1 MRGTSLLRGLV
12 VCAAAA
18 GPLSVLCGDGSLHA
32 AWMDAGSSYWIRY
45 YRDSVD
51 WHAVEPI
58 VRVAGAIS
66 IARAAD
72 FFSVL
77 GAVLCLG
84 AASLLHSCSRGESR
98 QRFAGDGRTGHRADR
113 LSRSQ
118 PARRRSS

>member
-1 MRGTSLLRGLV
+1 MRATSLLRGLV

-18 GPLSVLCGDGSLHA
+18 GPLSVLYGDGSLHA

-51 WHAVEPI
+51 WHVVEPL
-58 VRVAGAIS
+58 VRVAGAVS
-66 IARAAD
+66 IARAAG
-72 FFSVL
+72 FLSLL

-84 AASLLHSCSRGESR
+84 AASLLHSCSRGEPP
-98 QRFAGDGRTGHRADR
+98 QRLAWDGRTGPRADR